1 VALTSEAVGAVAE
14 QDRQAAVAALKEEL
28 QPAAGAAPP
37 ALPSPAAPPTFL
49 VSVDATK
56 ANVDKQWRDVKVG
69 VVATLGPQS
78 RPQADG
84 RVTLVAGPHRYVAG
98 IEPTDDFFYR
108 LLSLLREAGWSPGSP
123 LSVLLIG
130 DGAPFIWN
138 YSAKLEALGIRVH
151 EVVDY
156 YHASEHIWK
165 VAHAVHGNALS
176 PRAPAAQDEGRRAR
190 EYFATNAARMR
201 YPLYAQRG
209 WPLGSGLVESACRL
223 ISGLRVK
230 QPGMR
235 WIFTGVRAILT
246 LRATRLSQ
254 HGQWADLWES
264 KPLRRRPPV
273 SSLRRTAGHA
283 A

>member
-1 VALTSEAVGAVAE
+1 VAAAAATEIPSFAQAAATTGEALGVELDSSTVALTSEAVGAVAE

-138 YSAKLEALGIRVH
+138 YSAKGPPGGGLLPCQRAHLEGGACGPWQRPLPPRTR
-151 EVVDY
+151 
-156 YHASEHIWK
+156 
-165 VAHAVHGNALS
+165 S
-176 PRAPAAQDEGRRAR
+176 PRRGAQ
-190 EYFATNAARMR
+190 
-201 YPLYAQRG
+201 
-209 WPLGSGLVESACRL
+209 GS
-223 ISGLRVK
+223 
-230 QPGMR
+230 
-235 WIFTGVRAILT
+235 
-246 LRATRLSQ
+246 
-254 HGQWADLWES
+254 
-264 KPLRRRPPV
+264 
-273 SSLRRTAGHA
+273 
-283 A
+283 